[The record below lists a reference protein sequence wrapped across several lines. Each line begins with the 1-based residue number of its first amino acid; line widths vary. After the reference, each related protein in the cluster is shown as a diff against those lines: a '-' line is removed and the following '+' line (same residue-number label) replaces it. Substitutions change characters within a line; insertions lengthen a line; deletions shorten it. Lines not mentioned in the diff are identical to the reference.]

1 MSRIQHIPIAFM
13 EKSGYNKQRREKEE
27 IKKLKYILFSP
38 IRRYVLQ

>member
-27 IKKLKYILFSP
+27 IKS
-38 IRRYVLQ
+38 